1 MHQELERF
9 INHLQAVRNA
19 SPNTVRSYTTDIKQ
33 FLAFLDDEGLVTE
46 PWHIDAKVVRRY
58 MARLHRLGIGKTS
71 SARKLSSLRAFFKY
85 LVRRGLMS
93 SNPTIGLSTPKIEKR
108 LPKFL
113 REEQINALMQMPN
126 LAEPIGLRDRAI
138 LEVLYATGA
147 RVSEIVGINLDDL
160 DLTNGEIR
168 VLGKG
173 SKERVTFIGRP
184 AQEALDAYINFGRS
198 KLLAKRKDGV
208 TENALFLNRFGRRL
222 TVRSV
227 HRLLDKYFSDV
238 SEEIKISPHV
248 LRHTF
253 ATHMLEHGADVR
265 SIQELLGHS
274 SISTTQIYTHVTRER
289 LKEVYD
295 QAHPRAR
302 VEESGV
308 ESWPLGDKDSDHS

>member
-9 INHLQAVRNA
+9 INHLRAIRNA
-19 SPNTVRSYTTDIKQ
+19 SPNTVRSYATDIKQ

-46 PWHIDAKVVRRY
+46 PWYIDSKVVRRY

-93 SNPTIGLSTPKIEKR
+93 SNPTIGLSRPRIEKR

-126 LAEPIGLRDRAI
+126 LVEPIGLRDRAI

-147 RVSEIVGINLDDL
+147 RVSEIVGINLHDL

-173 SKERVTFIGRP
+173 SKERITFIGRP
-184 AQEALDAYINFGRS
+184 AQEALDAYINFGRP
-198 KLLAKRKDGV
+198 KLLAKRRDGA

-227 HRLLDKYFSDV
+227 HRLLDKYFNDV

-274 SISTTQIYTHVTRER
+274 SISTTQIYTHITRER

-302 VEESGV
+302 VEENGV

>member
-19 SPNTVRSYTTDIKQ
+19 SPNTVRSYATDIKQ

-93 SNPTIGLSTPKIEKR
+93 SNPTIGLSGPKIEKR

-173 SKERVTFIGRP
+173 SKERITFIGRP

-227 HRLLDKYFSDV
+227 HRLLDKYFNDV